1 MNPLH
6 IFVNYIECYVIYF
19 AKPKENERMY
29 TITSLMEIIWRIA
42 LFILCNMLSARRA
55 GAFNF
60 DMYFVYLR
68 MEGGDEE
75 MEI

>member
-1 MNPLH
+1 
-6 IFVNYIECYVIYF
+6 
-19 AKPKENERMY
+19 
-29 TITSLMEIIWRIA
+29 MEIIWRIA

-68 MEGGDEE
+68 IEGGDEE
-75 MEI
+75 MKI